1 MQIIQCDKCEK
12 RYKVR
17 ETISGAET
25 LKYKCNACFNI
36 IVVSGNIDAQDAD
49 QLQAAEKELLVTKTA
64 DSGFHAPEHEG
75 PVENGTF
82 NLNIQPKDT
91 TSHTTSQSMGLK
103 TKFNIAICAIFLGAL
118 VLIYFLSGSR
128 LQKDAEVQ
136 IFDKA
141 HLLLTTMESSRS
153 FTSKVIKPAL
163 YQALPGRFIVEGMS
177 SSFGARNIFERIRKT
192 YPQYY
197 FKHAAPHPRNP
208 INQADAFEMG
218 IIEKFTKN
226 PELKEWQGYRTSGD
240 EKIYSIM
247 KPIVAEQR
255 CMRCHSDPALA
266 PQELLDRYGDK
277 RGFGRSVGEIIG
289 TLTVSVPASVVIDK
303 ARNNTMHFIGMVVLF
318 FVLLALIVNVF
329 FTKMVLKPIKHLAD
343 NADEISLGRL
353 ETHINT
359 SGGDE
364 IAKLAKAFDR
374 MKISIKM
381 AFDQLAR

>member
-1 MQIIQCDKCEK
+1 MRIIQCDKCGK

-17 ETISGAET
+17 DSGSGEAT
-25 LKYKCNACFNI
+25 LKYKCNACYNI
-36 IVVSGNIDAQDAD
+36 IVVAGTTNKRDPVH
-49 QLQAAEKELLVTKTA
+49 LQAAEKELLSTRTA
-64 DSGFHAPEHEG
+64 DEGILAPEHES
-75 PVENGTF
+75 PAKNGTIDLNTKSEDSSTPSLGLKAKF
-82 NLNIQPKDT
+82 NL
-91 TSHTTSQSMGLK
+91 
-103 TKFNIAICAIFLGAL
+103 AICAIFLCTI
-118 VLIYFLSGSR
+118 VLIYFISGSR
-128 LQKDAEVQ
+128 LQKNAEVR

-141 HLLLTTMESSRS
+141 RLLLTTMEASRN

-163 YQALPGRFIVEGMS
+163 FQALPGRFIVEGMS

-197 FKHAAPHPRNP
+197 FKHAAAHPRNP
-208 INQADAFEMG
+208 VNQADGFETS
-218 IIEKFTKN
+218 IIDRFTKN
-226 PELKEWQGYRTSGD
+226 PELKAWQGYRNIGE
-240 EKIYSIM
+240 EKVYSIM

-266 PQELLDRYGDK
+266 PKELLDRYGDK
-277 RGFGRSVGEIIG
+277 RGFGRSVGDVIG

-303 ARNNTMHFIGMVVLF
+303 ARQNTLHFIGMVALF
-318 FVLLALIVNVF
+318 FLLLALIVNTF
-329 FTKMVLKPIKHLAD
+329 FTIMVLKPIKHLAD

-364 IAKLAKAFDR
+364 IAKLAKAFER

-381 AFDQLAR
+381 AFEQLVR